1 MKPLRV
7 IELVKSA
14 AGMPLMQVL
23 ILSLRRSTR
32 SLFQA
37 LGFKAFRAGSLSLG
51 VNSHSGRALSVGG
64 SAAQAAG

>member
-1 MKPLRV
+1 MNPLRV
-7 IELVKSA
+7 IESVKSA
-14 AGMPLMQVL
+14 AGTPLIQVL
-23 ILSLRRSTR
+23 IRSPRHSTR

-37 LGFKAFRAGSLSLG
+37 LGLKALRAASLSLS